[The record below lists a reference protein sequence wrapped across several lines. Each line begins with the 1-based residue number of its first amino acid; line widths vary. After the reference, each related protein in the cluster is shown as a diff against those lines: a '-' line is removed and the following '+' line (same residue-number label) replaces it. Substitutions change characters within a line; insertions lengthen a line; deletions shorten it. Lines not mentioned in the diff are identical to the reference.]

1 MASVIQKFDLSLV
14 DPSYTLQIKQTLT
27 VKPKGLYIHA
37 APRAGKVSLLATPSS
52 ALIASRHDE
61 LGASSGSAQVES
73 AGTGVGL
80 PLYVLYGSNTGTS
93 EAFAQRVAN
102 EAPSY
107 GASFGFNGRYMLIPH
122 RIPSID
128 RHAGFC
134 AGEGPHGWTRD
145 HYHRLLR
152 RCAFIVIS
160 HETD

>member
-61 LGASSGSAQVES
+61 LGVSSGSAQAEN

-107 GASFGFNGRYMLIPH
+107 GALFLFSRMTSLNFPQDSVHRSVRWIPRWGRFRRM
-122 RIPSID
+122 
-128 RHAGFC
+128 
-134 AGEGPHGWTRD
+134 GP
-145 HYHRLLR
+145 
-152 RCAFIVIS
+152 
-160 HETD
+160 